1 MEELKR
7 CPFCGKNAVYIG
19 VCDDEGNFHG
29 YLGCEY
35 EQDPWSGLSY
45 DLHHEGW
52 GKCILCTDGDNQS
65 MGGALFAR
73 QRMLSKHGTNATKR
87 TEHEQKTRQFYIPTI
102 LL

>member
-29 YLGCEY
+29 RLGCEY

-52 GKCILCTDGDNQS
+52 GECILCTDGDNQS
-65 MGGALFAR
+65 MGGVLFDTAEEAVEAW
-73 QRMLSKHGTNATKR
+73 NKR
-87 TEHEQKTRQFYIPTI
+87 YKED
-102 LL
+102 

>member
-7 CPFCGKNAVYIG
+7 CPFCGKNSVYIG

-29 YLGCEY
+29 RLGCEY

-52 GKCILCTDGDNQS
+52 GKCILCTEDRKS
-65 MGGALFAR
+65 V
-73 QRMLSKHGTNATKR
+73 
-87 TEHEQKTRQFYIPTI
+87 E
-102 LL
+102 

>member
-7 CPFCGKNAVYIG
+7 CPFCGKNSVYIG

-29 YLGCEY
+29 RLGCEY

-52 GKCILCTDGDNQS
+52 GKCNLCTDGDNQS
-65 MGGALFAR
+65 MGGALFDTAEDAVEAW
-73 QRMLSKHGTNATKR
+73 NKR
-87 TEHEQKTRQFYIPTI
+87 YKED
-102 LL
+102 

>member
-29 YLGCEY
+29 RLGCEY

-52 GKCILCTDGDNQS
+52 GECILCTDGDNQS
-65 MGGALFAR
+65 MGGALFDTAEDAIEAWNSR
-73 QRMLSKHGTNATKR
+73 YK
-87 TEHEQKTRQFYIPTI
+87 ED
-102 LL
+102 

>member
-29 YLGCEY
+29 RLGCEY

-65 MGGALFAR
+65 MGGVLFDTAEDAIEAW
-73 QRMLSKHGTNATKR
+73 NKR
-87 TEHEQKTRQFYIPTI
+87 YKED
-102 LL
+102 